1 MRPIAKYEKRQV
13 RNTESSHIVNTTIR
27 LPCNAVIQGV
37 KNTHRTTNSG
47 TKEFFGDTFNVFLL
61 SGCFTNTVVIS

>member
-1 MRPIAKYEKRQV
+1 MRPIAKSEKRQV

-47 TKEFFGDTFNVFLL
+47 TKEFF
-61 SGCFTNTVVIS
+61 